1 MSEESKQVVDGQET
15 VEKKDATHV
24 EAEVTTELSPVEQQ
38 ALEQGWVPQ
47 DQWEG
52 DPEQWRPAKEFVDRG
67 ELYKSIH
74 TTKRELK
81 QTQAA
86 LTTMQRHHQMVF
98 EKAYNKALADLRQER
113 RLAMREQ
120 DFDRVEAVED
130 KIQELNTERQQEAAQ
145 IAATQAVINAP
156 TINPQFQ
163 SFLDKNPWYAED
175 TELRAEA
182 DALGAGYMSRP
193 DADRNKLLE
202 HVEEKIKKLHP
213 EKFGM
218 QRKVAAPSAVAA
230 VDRTGKKPTKGVV
243 SMSDVPE
250 EMRSV
255 IRNFVET
262 TGMSEQDYIK
272 ELKRI
277 GAL

>member
-1 MSEESKQVVDGQET
+1 MSEENKVAEGT
-15 VEKKDATHV
+15 VADEKKD
-24 EAEVTTELSPVEQQ
+24 VTVGTEQDVTPELSPVEQQ

-52 DPEQWRPAKEFVDRG
+52 DPEAWRPAKEFVERG

-98 EKAYNKALADLRQER
+98 EKAYNKALADLRAEKR
-113 RLAMREQ
+113 VAMREQ
-120 DFDRVEAVED
+120 DFDRLEAVETQID
-130 KIQELNTERQQEAAQ
+130 QLQDEHQKEVAQ
-145 IAATQAVINAP
+145 LRVVEHQVQSPAIT
-156 TINPQFQ
+156 PQFQ
-163 SFLDKNPWYAED
+163 AFLDKNAWYAED
-175 TELRAEA
+175 AELRAEA

-193 DADRNKLLE
+193 DADRNKLLD
-202 HVEEKIKKLHP
+202 HVESKIKQLHP
-213 EKFGM
+213 EKFGT

-230 VDRTGKKPTKGVV
+230 VDRTGKKPTKSVV
-243 SMSDVPE
+243 TMSDVPE